1 MLRQAKKCLSM
12 PGVKLTHFSSN
23 KKLTIDFDVDTI

>member
-12 PGVKLTHFSSN
+12 PGLSLPISN